1 MLGTFISTL
10 PIFLLIVIGYI
21 TKNYFFTEESFWKT
35 VEKLVYY
42 VFFPALLVL
51 DISHANFESAHIA
64 SAIMA
69 TVGGTLMV
77 AALIF
82 FGKCFFKE
90 KNDLFTSVFQGGV
103 RYNSYVF
110 LALSQSLFGAE
121 GIALS
126 GVFVAYMIILTNIM
140 SVLVMNHY
148 GNGSKK
154 SFKDTLLALLKNP
167 LIMGALLGL
176 LINQIELNI
185 PVAISQLLNYLGN
198 AATPLSLMS
207 VGAGLVLTMKRSRAI
222 ATGYAVMLKL
232 LIMPFCTIVLLK
244 IQEVSGVP
252 ANIALLYAAVPCA
265 GNAYILS
272 RQMGGDSEVMA
283 SIITWTTLLSAITIT
298 LIMGSI
304 IF

>member
-1 MLGTFISTL
+1 MLSTFIAIL
-10 PIFLLIVIGYI
+10 PIFLLIVIGYV
-21 TKNYFFTEESFWKT
+21 TKNYFFPEESFWKT

-51 DISHANFESAHIA
+51 DISHANFDSANI
-64 SAIMA
+64 STAITA
-69 TVGGTLMV
+69 TAVGTLLV

-82 FGKCFFKE
+82 FGQLFFKAR
-90 KNDLFTSVFQGGV
+90 NDLFTSIFQGGV

-110 LALSQSLFGAE
+110 LALAQSLFGAE

-126 GVFVAYMIILTNIM
+126 GVFVAYMIILTNVI

-154 SFKDTLLALLKNP
+154 SLKGTVVALIQNP
-167 LIMGALLGL
+167 LIIAALFGL
-176 LINQIELNI
+176 LINMVGLNLPETI
-185 PVAISQLLNYLGN
+185 KHILGYLGN

-207 VGAGLVLTMKRSRAI
+207 VGAGLMLTMKFSRAI
-222 ATGYAVMLKL
+222 AIIYSVLLKL
-232 LIMPFCTIVLLK
+232 LVMPLFTIILLK
-244 IQEVSGVP
+244 ILAVSGVA

-272 RQMGGDSEVMA
+272 RQMGGDSQAMA
-283 SIITWTTLLSAITIT
+283 SIITWTTLFSSITIT
-298 LIMGSI
+298 LIVGNI
-304 IF
+304 LF